1 MILMVLVIIAVLSVN
16 IACET
21 QIIDGLR
28 CDNIIMIGG
37 CILQFAILSY
47 CCYYILISKVTVYDD
62 YIKFQY
68 PIRGSYRTVRG
79 NILLSDIS
87 SVLIGDE
94 KFLHQ
99 HLTESQVRNL
109 NKFYKQFETGRYSSE
124 IRFAVSHADEIVIAL
139 KSEKIMI
146 INTKPFSR
154 KGLHNLFCE
163 MNNLNIHISMAG
175 SQDP

>member
-1 MILMVLVIIAVLSVN
+1 MLLVIIAVLSVN
-16 IACET
+16 IACEA
-21 QIIDGLR
+21 QLFDGLR
-28 CDNIIMIGG
+28 CGDIAMIGG
-37 CILQFAILSY
+37 CILQIAILSY
-47 CCYYILISKVTVYDD
+47 SCYYILISKVTVYDD
-62 YIKFQY
+62 HIKFQY
-68 PIRGSYRTVRG
+68 PIRGSYQTVQS

-109 NKFYKQFETGRYSSE
+109 NKFYKQFKTGRYSSE
-124 IRFAVSHADEIVIAL
+124 IRFAVSHADEVVIAL
-139 KSEKIMI
+139 KSGEIMI

-163 MNNLNIHISMAG
+163 MDNLNIHISMADP
-175 SQDP
+175 QDP